1 LYLFLKKKRLSMRI
15 YTKCKENVMTL
26 MVEILSTQSG
36 KIVGGYNLDYNFT
49 F

>member
-1 LYLFLKKKRLSMRI
+1 MRI
-15 YTKCKENVMTL
+15 YTKKCKENVMTL